1 MPSDVIR
8 AKSSLSVGDIAQ
20 VFQNTLN
27 GRRVVFGKIDPGD
40 DPFAGL
46 VHQPT
51 FSAVASHDKNIG
63 SWAVQI
69 YVYEE
74 DGSRRVEL
82 HAVYHSGFNR
92 AMSGTKNTY
101 AKAASVKNA
110 RAVVE
115 ALQSSDP
122 SAVLG

>member
-1 MPSDVIR
+1 M
-8 AKSSLSVGDIAQ
+8 
-20 VFQNTLN
+20 
-27 GRRVVFGKIDPGD
+27 VFGKIDPGD

-46 VHQPT
+46 EVQPA

-74 DGSRRVEL
+74 TDSRLVEL

-101 AKAASVKNA
+101 SRAASVKNA
-110 RAVVE
+110 RAVVD

-122 SAVLG
+122 SVVLV

>member
-1 MPSDVIR
+1 M
-8 AKSSLSVGDIAQ
+8 GDIAR
-20 VFQNTLN
+20 VFQNTLS
-27 GRRVVFGKIDPGD
+27 GRRVAFDKINSRD
-40 DPFAGL
+40 DPFAGIEL
-46 VHQPT
+46 QPT

-74 DGSRRVEL
+74 TDTRLVEL

-92 AMSGTKNTY
+92 AISGTKNTY
-101 AKAASVKNA
+101 SKAASVKNA

-122 SAVLG
+122 SVVLV

>member
-1 MPSDVIR
+1 MPSDVIQAR
-8 AKSSLSVGDIAQ
+8 SSLSVADIAG
-20 VFQNTLN
+20 VFQSTLS
-27 GRRVVFGKIDPGD
+27 GRRVAFGKIDPGD
-40 DPFAGL
+40 DPFSGL
-46 VHQPT
+46 VDQPT

-74 DGSRRVEL
+74 TDSRLVEL

-101 AKAASVKNA
+101 SKTASVKNA
-110 RAVVE
+110 RAVFE

-122 SAVLG
+122 SVVLV

>member
-1 MPSDVIR
+1 MPSDVIQAR
-8 AKSSLSVGDIAQ
+8 SSLSVADIAG
-20 VFQNTLN
+20 VFQNTLG
-27 GRRVVFGKIDPGD
+27 GRRVVFGKIEPGD

-69 YVYEE
+69 YVYDENE
-74 DGSRRVEL
+74 SRLVEL

-101 AKAASVKNA
+101 SKAASVKNA

-115 ALQSSDP
+115 ALQTSDP
-122 SAVLG
+122 SVVLV